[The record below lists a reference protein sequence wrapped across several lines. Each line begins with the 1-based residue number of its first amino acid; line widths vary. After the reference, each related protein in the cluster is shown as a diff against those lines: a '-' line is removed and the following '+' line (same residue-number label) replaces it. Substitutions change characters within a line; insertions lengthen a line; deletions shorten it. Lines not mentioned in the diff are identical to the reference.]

1 MTPAD
6 IVAAIP
12 LPAALIGADQRIAHI
27 NGGFAALFGKDLA
40 GRHFVAVLRQPAV
53 IAAIEQVFAHDAAA
67 TAQYPGGSGGHATD
81 YDVAVRRAG
90 AGVLVTLIDR
100 TQTDAAD
107 KMRRDFIANVSHE
120 LRTPLTA
127 LSGFIETLGGGARDD
142 APARARF
149 LGIMAQEAGRMTR
162 LVDELMQL
170 SRLEEIEQL
179 RPSGR
184 VILGDVLNAVRES
197 LLIIAQNAGV
207 EMVFDLAAAPVDIAG
222 DAAQLQ
228 QVFTNLVENAIKYG
242 GAGGQVTVTLHNS
255 DIHKGLHGQAV
266 LVTVSDTG
274 GGIAAHHIAR
284 LTERFYRVDTHR
296 SREVGGTGLGLAIVK
311 HIINR
316 HRGRLRIQSELG
328 AGTTVRV
335 LLPR

>member
-12 LPAALIGADQRIAHI
+12 QPAALIGADQRIAHV
-27 NGGFAALFGKDLA
+27 NGGFAALFGKNIA
-40 GRHFVAVLRQPAV
+40 GRHFIAAMRQPAV
-53 IAAIEQVFAHDAAA
+53 IAAIEQVFEQGAPA
-67 TAQYPGGSGGHATD
+67 TARYLGGSGGRETN
-81 YDVAVRRAG
+81 YDVAVQRAG
-90 AGVLVTLIDR
+90 TGVLLCLIDR
-100 TQTDAAD
+100 SQSDVAG
-107 KMRRDFIANVSHE
+107 KMRSDFIANVSHE

-127 LSGFIETLGGGARDD
+127 LTGFIETLRGAARDD
-142 APARARF
+142 AAARDRF
-149 LGIMAQEAGRMTR
+149 LGIMGQEAGRRTR

-170 SRLEEIEQL
+170 SRLEEIEQQ
-179 RPSGR
+179 RPTGR
-184 VILGDVLNAVRES
+184 VNLGEVLGAVRES

-207 EMVFDLAAAPVDIAG
+207 EMVFDLPAARVDITG

-228 QVFTNLVENAIKYG
+228 QVFTNLVENALKYG
-242 GAGGQVTVTLHNS
+242 GARGQVTVTLHKAC
-255 DIHKGLHGQAV
+255 IHKGLHGQAV
-266 LVTVSDTG
+266 MVTVSDTG

-284 LTERFYRVDTHR
+284 LTERFYRVDNHR

-335 LLPR
+335 LLPT